1 MSTTQQQADLARPA
15 GPAPAGGTGTSQ
27 VTAPRAPWTLVMARE
42 IRVRLTDKTFVLG
55 TVLTV
60 VLLLGAMVV
69 PAIMGGGGTEYRVA
83 VTDDTAAAVV
93 ERATPAIVE
102 GPVLSDDADTTVV
115 VERFADRAAA
125 EAAVQGGDVDAA
137 LLGSAGD
144 WQLLSEGDPPTRLH
158 AGLADTVQQDALEAN
173 AEAAGT
179 TLPDLLAGTTLT
191 AVDVRGEDG
200 GLPSNMLFLVGLGFA
215 MVFYIAA
222 LMFGMQIA
230 SSVVEE
236 KQSRIVE
243 ILAAAIPVR
252 HLLLGKVLGNT
263 LLAVGQMALIVAAAL
278 VGMTFTDLDVA
289 LPGMAE
295 AIGWYLPF
303 FLLGFLA
310 LACVWAAAGAL
321 ASRTEDL
328 QSTTMPLTMVLVVA
342 IFGAVNLEG
351 VWREVASYVPVLST
365 LLMPI
370 RILEDDV
377 SWWEPTL
384 ALVVVAVFCALTI
397 LLGSRLYRRALLH
410 TSGSL
415 TWGRAFRLGE

>member
-1 MSTTQQQADLARPA
+1 MSTTREHPDVAPPQADRARVPDH
-15 GPAPAGGTGTSQ
+15 PS
-27 VTAPRAPWTLVMARE
+27 VTPPRAPWTLVMARE

-69 PAIMGGGGTEYRVA
+69 PALLGGGGTEYRVA
-83 VTDDTAAAVV
+83 VTDATGAALVERAAPAVSGAPSMSGQEEVTVLTEPVADRSAAEDAVV
-93 ERATPAIVE
+93 EGDADVALVGADGAWE
-102 GPVLSDDADTTVV
+102 VLSDGEPPLRLT
-115 VERFADRAAA
+115 
-125 EAAVQGGDVDAA
+125 
-137 LLGSAGD
+137 SA
-144 WQLLSEGDPPTRLH
+144 
-158 AGLADTVQQDALEAN
+158 LADTVRAEALAAN
-173 AEAAGT
+173 AEQAGT
-179 TLPDLLAGTTLT
+179 SMAELTAGTVLT
-191 AVDVRGEDG
+191 TVDVGSQDG
-200 GLPSNMLFLVGLGFA
+200 AMAEGMLFVVGLGFA

-263 LLAVGQMALIVAAAL
+263 LMAVGQMALIVAAAL
-278 VGMTFTDLDVA
+278 VGLTFTDLDVA

-295 AIGWYLPF
+295 ALGWYLPF

-342 IFGAVNLEG
+342 IFGAINLDG
-351 VWREVASYVPVLST
+351 VWREVASFVPVLST
-365 LLMPI
+365 LLMPM
-370 RILEDDV
+370 RILEGDV
-377 SWWEPTL
+377 SWWEPALAL
-384 ALVVVAVFCALTI
+384 ALVAGFCALTI

-415 TWGRAFRLGE
+415 TWRRALRMGE

>member
-1 MSTTQQQADLARPA
+1 VSTTLQRPDVTS
-15 GPAPAGGTGTSQ
+15 PAPT
-27 VTAPRAPWTLVMARE
+27 VTPPRSPWTLVMARE
-42 IRVRLTDKTFVLG
+42 VRVRLTDKTFILG

-69 PAIMGGGGTEYRVA
+69 PALLGGNGTEYRVA
-83 VTDDTAAAVV
+83 VTDDTAAALVDRAAPGVTGGPSMTGQEEV
-93 ERATPAIVE
+93 EVIT
-102 GPVLSDDADTTVV
+102 
-115 VERFADRAAA
+115 ERVADRAAA
-125 EAAVQGGDVDAA
+125 ESAVREGDADVA
-137 LLGSAGD
+137 LLGAPGG
-144 WQLLSEGDPPTRLH
+144 WEVLSDGEPPLRLQ
-158 AGLADTVQQDALEAN
+158 AGLADTVRQEALVAN
-173 AEAAGT
+173 AAASGT
-179 TLPDLLAGTTLT
+179 TLEQLT
-191 AVDVRGEDG
+191 AGSELTTVDVGTDEG
-200 GLPSNMLFLVGLGFA
+200 GMSEEMTFLIGLGFA

-263 LLAVGQMALIVAAAL
+263 LMAVGQMALIVAAAL
-278 VGMTFTDLDVA
+278 VGLTFTDLDIA

-295 AIGWYLPF
+295 ALGWYLPF

-351 VWREVASYVPVLST
+351 IWREIASFVPVLST

-377 SWWEPTL
+377 SWWEPAL
-384 ALVVVAVFCALTI
+384 ALVLVGVFCALTI
-397 LLGSRLYRRALLH
+397 LLGSRLYQRALLH

-415 TWGRAFRLGE
+415 TWRRALRLGE

>member
-1 MSTTQQQADLARPA
+1 MSTTLQQPTATERPA
-15 GPAPAGGTGTSQ
+15 E
-27 VTAPRAPWTLVMARE
+27 VTPPRSPWTLVMARE
-42 IRVRLTDKTFVLG
+42 IRVRLTDKTFILG

-69 PAIMGGGGTEYRVA
+69 PALLGGDGTQYRVA

-93 ERATPAIVE
+93 ERAAPQVGGAPSMTGEEEVE
-102 GPVLSDDADTTVV
+102 VST
-115 VERFADRAAA
+115 ERVTDRAAA
-125 EAAVQGGDVDAA
+125 EAAVRDGDADVALVGAPGGWEV
-137 LLGSAGD
+137 
-144 WQLLSEGDPPTRLH
+144 LSDGEPPLRLH
-158 AGLADTVQQDALEAN
+158 AALADTVRQEALLAN

-179 TLPDLLAGTTLT
+179 SLEELT
-191 AVDVRGEDG
+191 AGSTLATVDVDPAEG
-200 GLPSNMLFLVGLGFA
+200 GMSEQMTFAVGLGFA

-263 LLAVGQMALIVAAAL
+263 LMAVGQMALIVAAAL
-278 VGMTFTDLDVA
+278 VGMTFTGLDIA
-289 LPGMAE
+289 LPGLAG
-295 AIGWYLPF
+295 ALGWYLPF

-342 IFGAVNLEG
+342 IFGAINLEG
-351 VWREVASYVPVLST
+351 FWREAASFVPVLST

-370 RILEDDV
+370 RILEGDV
-377 SWWEPTL
+377 SWWEPAL
-384 ALVVVAVFCALTI
+384 ALVLVAGFCALTI
-397 LLGSRLYRRALLH
+397 LLGSRLYQRALLH

-415 TWGRAFRLGE
+415 TWRRALRLGE

>member
-1 MSTTQQQADLARPA
+1 VSTTLQRPDVTS
-15 GPAPAGGTGTSQ
+15 PAPT
-27 VTAPRAPWTLVMARE
+27 VTPPRSPWTLVMARE
-42 IRVRLTDKTFVLG
+42 VRVRLTDKTFILG

-69 PAIMGGGGTEYRVA
+69 PALLGGSGTEYRVA
-83 VTDDTAAAVV
+83 VTDGTAAALVDRAAPNVTGDPSMTGQEEV
-93 ERATPAIVE
+93 E
-102 GPVLSDDADTTVV
+102 VLAEQV
-115 VERFADRAAA
+115 ADRAAA
-125 EAAVQGGDVDAA
+125 ESAVREGDADIA
-137 LLGSAGD
+137 LLGAPGAWEVHSDG
-144 WQLLSEGDPPTRLH
+144 EPPLRLQ
-158 AGLADTVQQDALEAN
+158 AALADTVRQEALQAN
-173 AEAAGT
+173 AAAAGT
-179 TLPDLLAGTTLT
+179 TLEELT
-191 AVDVRGEDG
+191 AGSALTTVDLGTDEAG
-200 GLPSNMLFLVGLGFA
+200 MSEQMTWLVGLGFA

-263 LLAVGQMALIVAAAL
+263 LMAVGQMALIVAAAL
-278 VGMTFTDLDVA
+278 VGLTFTDLDIA

-295 AIGWYLPF
+295 ALGWYLPF

-328 QSTTMPLTMVLVVA
+328 QSTTMPLTMVLVIA
-342 IFGAVNLEG
+342 IFGAINLEG
-351 VWREVASYVPVLST
+351 IWREIASFVPVLST

-370 RILEDDV
+370 RILENDV
-377 SWWEPTL
+377 SWWEPAL
-384 ALVVVAVFCALTI
+384 ALVLVAVFCALTI
-397 LLGSRLYRRALLH
+397 LLGSRLYQRALLH

-415 TWGRAFRLGE
+415 TWRRALRLAE